1 MVWYSE
7 MGCHMKFKAVYKL
20 IHGEWDQYLELHKD
34 IMKIH
39 QKHNGT
45 DWHPREFDH
54 DQQTITAYCDYE
66 NLLDYRNASRE
77 IDYLLLS
84 NNIKEKC
91 VELIEYTP
99 CEMFDEIKKMR
110 EVLSA

>member
-1 MVWYSE
+1 
-7 MGCHMKFKAVYKL
+7 MKFKAVYKL